1 MSVGARN
8 FPKCPRPLQKP
19 VNRQFLEKK
28 LGKPPNVVR
37 ARKLC
42 DANVLPMSLKIPEN
56 WPVAPS
62 YRQNGFVGWVP
73 NRQNRSPTDET
84 APSPTPKRPYLGSQG
99 HVGPQTLGPHVAC
112 DQIWSAGVSPRAD
125 PKTGKIHFLVFL
137 ARFGA
142 QTGPQNFSQSPR
154 PAKTIKPRIARKSK
168 TTQCCQSKKN
178 AQRDCSSAEPKISR
192 KLPAGAELRL
202 EQFFVG

>member
-1 MSVGARN
+1 MGPGRPRN
-8 FPKCPRPLQKP
+8 FSIPQKP
-19 VNRQFLEKK
+19 PKISKSRKTGVKRRQSKKVAQRKRGYDEQNR
-28 LGKPPNVVR
+28 
-37 ARKLC
+37 
-42 DANVLPMSLKIPEN
+42 PEN

-125 PKTGKIHFLVFL
+125 PKTGKIHLWAFL
-137 ARFGA
+137 ARFGPQA
-142 QTGPQNFSQSPR
+142 GWQNFSKSPR
-154 PAKTIKPRIARKSK
+154 PPKTSKS
-168 TTQCCQSKKN
+168 
-178 AQRDCSSAEPKISR
+178 RISR
-192 KLPAGAELRL
+192 KTRL
-202 EQFFVG
+202 EPPNVFRLRKLRNATAV